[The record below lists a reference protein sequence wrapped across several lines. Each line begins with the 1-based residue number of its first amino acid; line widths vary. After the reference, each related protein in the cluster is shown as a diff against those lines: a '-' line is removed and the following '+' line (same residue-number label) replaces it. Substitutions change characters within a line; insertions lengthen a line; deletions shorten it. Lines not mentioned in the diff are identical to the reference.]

1 MNVFLVDDEPLALK
15 RLARMIEGTGRARVM
30 GTAQDPESALAAM
43 QAQPPDAL
51 FLDIE
56 MPGLN
61 GFELLARMAAP
72 PLVVF
77 TTAYHQY
84 ALQAFEAN
92 SVDYLLKPVSPEAL
106 DRAFTK
112 LERMLGG
119 AAPRGDF
126 ARLLSQVQQAL
137 AQPAFAQPAS
147 YPTRIASKL
156 GDKVEFVDLA
166 HVTHFY
172 AKDKLTF
179 AATAA
184 KHYIVDPTIAEL
196 ESRLDP
202 QHWMRIHR
210 STLLHME
217 HVKELH
223 TWFGGRVMVRMKDG
237 KTELQVA
244 RDRTAVLK
252 EKLGI

>member
-15 RLARMIEGTGRARVM
+15 RLARMIEGTGRARVA
-30 GTAQDPESALAAM
+30 GTALDPESALAAM
-43 QAQPPDAL
+43 QAHPPDAL

-84 ALQAFEAN
+84 ALQAFDAN
-92 SVDYLLKPVSPEAL
+92 SVDYLLKPVTPEAL

-137 AQPAFAQPAS
+137 AQPAS

-202 QHWMRIHR
+202 QRWMRIHR

>member
-1 MNVFLVDDEPLALK
+1 MNVFLVDDEPLAVK
-15 RLARMIEGTGRARVM
+15 RLARMLEETGRVRVA
-30 GTAQDPESALAAM
+30 GLSWDAEEALVSI
-43 QAQPPDAL
+43 QNTRPDAL

-56 MPGLN
+56 MPALN
-61 GFELLARMAAP
+61 GFELLARMEEP

-92 SVDYLLKPVSPEAL
+92 SVDYLLKPINPEAL
-106 DRAFTK
+106 DRALTK

-119 AAPRGDF
+119 TAPRGDF
-126 ARLLSQVQQAL
+126 ARLLTQVQKAL
-137 AQPAFAQPAS
+137 AHNAAGF
-147 YPTRIASKL
+147 PTRIPSKL
-156 GDKVEFVDLA
+156 GDKVEFVNLDQ
-166 HVTHFY
+166 VSHFY

-179 AATAA
+179 AATAG
-184 KHYIVDPTIAEL
+184 KHYVVDPTISEL
-196 ESRLDP
+196 ESRFDP

-210 STLLHME
+210 STLLHIE

-223 TWFGGRVMVRMKDG
+223 TWFGGRVMVRLKDG

-244 RDRTAVLK
+244 RDRTAALK
-252 EKLGI
+252 EKLGV

>member
-15 RLARMIEGTGRARVM
+15 RLARMIEESGRAQVAGM
-30 GTAQDPESALAAM
+30 AADPEAALAEI
-43 QAQPPDAL
+43 QATPPDAL

-56 MPGLN
+56 MPGLS
-61 GFELLARMAAP
+61 GFELLARLESP

-77 TTAYHQY
+77 TPAYHQY

-106 DRAFTK
+106 ERAFAK
-112 LERMLGG
+112 LERMLAGT
-119 AAPRGDF
+119 APRADF
-126 ARLLSQVQQAL
+126 ARLMSQVQQAL
-137 AQPAFAQPAS
+137 GQRPPD
-147 YPTRIASKL
+147 YPTRIASRL
-156 GDKVEFVDLA
+156 GDKVEFIDLSL
-166 HVTHFY
+166 VTHFY

-184 KHYIVDPTIAEL
+184 KHHIVDPAIAEL
-196 ESRLDP
+196 ETRLDP
-202 QHWMRIHR
+202 RQWIRIHR
-210 STLLHME
+210 STLLHLE

-223 TWFGGRVMVRMKDG
+223 TWFGGRVMVRLKDG

-244 RDRTAVLK
+244 RDRTAELK
-252 EKLGI
+252 ERLGL

>member
-1 MNVFLVDDEPLALK
+1 MNVFLVDDEPLARK
-15 RLARMIEGTGRARVM
+15 RLARMIEGTGRARVA
-30 GTAQDPESALAAM
+30 GTALDPESALAAM

>member
-1 MNVFLVDDEPLALK
+1 MNVFLVDDEPLALT
-15 RLARMIEGTGRARVM
+15 RLARMIEECGRARVA
-30 GTAQDPESALAAM
+30 GSARDPEAALGAM
-43 QAQPPDAL
+43 QASPPDAV

-61 GFELLARMAAP
+61 GFELLARMSTP

-92 SVDYLLKPVSPEAL
+92 SIDYLLKPVTPEAL
-106 DRAFTK
+106 DRAFNK

-126 ARLLSQVQQAL
+126 AHLLSQVRQAL
-137 AQPAFAQPAS
+137 AQPAR

-156 GDKVEFVDLA
+156 GDKVEFIDLA
-166 HVTHFY
+166 QVTHFY

-184 KHYIVDPTIAEL
+184 KHYVVDPTIAEL

-202 QHWMRIHR
+202 QRWTRIHR

-223 TWFGGRVMVRMKDG
+223 TWFGGRMMVRMKDG

-244 RDRTAVLK
+244 RDRATDLK
-252 EKLGI
+252 AKLGI

>member
-1 MNVFLVDDEPLALK
+1 MKVLLVDDEPLALK
-15 RLARMIEGTGRARVM
+15 RLARMLEESGRAQLAGM
-30 GTAQDPESALAAM
+30 ASDPEQALQAIQAA
-43 QAQPPDAL
+43 PPDAL

-61 GFELLARMAAP
+61 GFELLAQLATP

-92 SVDYLLKPVSPEAL
+92 SVDYLLKPISPEAL
-106 DRAFTK
+106 DRALSK
-112 LERMLGG
+112 LERMLAG
-119 AAPRGDF
+119 AAPRADF
-126 ARLLSQVQQAL
+126 ARLMSQVQEAL
-137 AQPAFAQPAS
+137 GQRAPD
-147 YPTRIASKL
+147 YPTRIASRL
-156 GDKVEFVDLA
+156 GDKVEFIDLTQ
-166 HVTHFY
+166 VTHFY

-179 AATAA
+179 AATAS
-184 KHYIVDPTIAEL
+184 KHYIVDPSIAEL
-196 ESRLDP
+196 ETRLDP
-202 QHWMRIHR
+202 RHWIRIHR

-223 TWFGGRVMVRMKDG
+223 TWFGGRVMVRLKDG

-244 RDRTAVLK
+244 RDRTAELK
-252 EKLGI
+252 ERLGL